1 MFICR
6 SSLYL
11 FLLIGYLYCPNL
23 LYVILME
30 REKYE
35 YAQAVAYNFFPAV
48 GFNEE
53 TGEDYPTLPYVY
65 DAFEIEIWR
74 KTAKFPCEF
83 DEFSSNREIADIV
96 NAYDGKI
103 DMEKLYY
110 AVMFS
115 YFAVEFTYTNAYVAP
130 LTIRQQLKN
139 LLSALGNACRLTVTP
154 DTAMKNENG
163 TYSYKQE
170 DSVRITSETVIQN
183 LYLYVNDLLS
193 KDSLKRKISI
203 GDKYAYAD
211 MELDATDI
219 NVSLPSETVTYPSS
233 KKAWRVASML
243 KWLFDFLKLPNK
255 RARKSL
261 DVSKYDEKNSR
272 SYSLNRLV
280 ALILHLLRYTDSTE
294 ESYVKG
300 LMSKYKDFDPN
311 TMSE

>member
-1 MFICR
+1 MFIW
-6 SSLYL
+6 SSYLYL
-11 FLLIGYLYCPNL
+11 FPLIGYLYRPTL
-23 LYVILME
+23 LYVIIME

-83 DEFSSNREIADIV
+83 DEFSSNREISGIV
-96 NAYDGKI
+96 NAYGGKI

-115 YFAVEFTYTNAYVAP
+115 YFAVEFRCTNAPVAP
-130 LTIRQQLKN
+130 LTVRQQLQN
-139 LLSALGNACRLTVTP
+139 LLSAFGSASRLTVTP
-154 DTAMKNENG
+154 NIAVEKEDG
-163 TYSYKQE
+163 TCSYQQG
-170 DSVRITSETVIQN
+170 DSVQITSEAIIQN
-183 LYLYVNDLLS
+183 LWRCVKDLLS
-193 KDSLKRKISI
+193 KDSLKLITPI
-203 GDKYAYAD
+203 QDKYACVN
-211 MELDATDI
+211 MELDSSDLNAR
-219 NVSLPSETVTYPSS
+219 LPIETATYPSS
-233 KKAWRVASML
+233 KKAWLVASML
-243 KWLFDFLKLPNK
+243 KWLFDSLKLPNK
-255 RARKSL
+255 RARKYL

-280 ALILHLLRYTDSTE
+280 ALILHMLRYTDSTE

-300 LMSKYKDFDPN
+300 LMSKYRDFDPK
-311 TMSE
+311 TMTE

>member
-1 MFICR
+1 
-6 SSLYL
+6 
-11 FLLIGYLYCPNL
+11 
-23 LYVILME
+23 ME

-53 TGEDYPTLPYVY
+53 TREDYPTLPYVY

-83 DEFSSNREIADIV
+83 DEFSSNREISGIV

-110 AVMFS
+110 AAMFS

-130 LTIRQQLKN
+130 MTIRQQLQN
-139 LLSALGNACRLTVTP
+139 LLLALGNARRLTVTP
-154 DTAMKNENG
+154 DIAVENEDG
-163 TYSYKQE
+163 TYSYQQE

-183 LYLYVNDLLS
+183 LYLCVKDMLS
-193 KDSLKRKISI
+193 KDSLRLITSV
-203 GDKYAYAD
+203 GDKYACAD
-211 MELDATDI
+211 MKLDTTDI
-219 NVSLPSETVTYPSS
+219 DARLPSETVTYPSS

-243 KWLFDFLKLPNK
+243 KWLFDSLKLPNK

-280 ALILHLLRYTDSTE
+280 ALILHMLRYTDSTE